1 MVGVAKVVKKAVRI
15 LKKKSQK
22 GKGKSGSAATKAR
35 VAKARAAKARAAKA
49 KALAAAR
56 KERFSKYPEDG
67 IHIETPEERKLIKE
81 VIASKKKSMAHY
93 RANRGRNS
101 AGIWSGPGAVLGGGG
116 LLAAGFASG
125 GLPEAE
131 AAAPYA
137 LKTIWYNAKTLAK
150 AKADGMSPSLIAR
163 FKKQKRLHV
172 VQPKKQGNLG
182 MQEFTTGG
190 FTGPTSGQ
198 YTGMPKGPQLGQYTL
213 FDPSGDS
220 VVIKSAKSSPKRTL
234 QAKFSAHHRLITHKA
249 RAPETQ
255 WTPFYGPKKG
265 VKIDLKGKDWL
276 MQKMWTPISGPAE
289 AARGVAPT
297 KRGVDKKIVKGYYVN
312 LTDAEKGQLSTVA
325 RAEQAYKTGRYKPKK
340 ADKPMSEV
348 RAKKYKAAGIQTQ
361 YTPYTKT
368 QGNVSAMSRHGVVK
382 IKMPDGTVR
391 FFGSHEAAVKAYNKA
406 LVE

>member
-1 MVGVAKVVKKAVRI
+1 MVKVAKVIKKVASGI
-15 LKKKSQK
+15 KKKSQK
-22 GKGKSGSAATKAR
+22 GKRKSVRRIKRYKESGKGKGKPKIKRDEIDS
-35 VAKARAAKARAAKA
+35 
-49 KALAAAR
+49 
-56 KERFSKYPEDG
+56 G
-67 IHIETPEERKLIKE
+67 IHIESPEERKLIAAAK
-81 VIASKKKSMAHY
+81 ASKKKSMAHY
-93 RANRGRNS
+93 RENRGRNS
-101 AGIWSGPGAVLGGGG
+101 AGLWSGPGAVLGGGG

-150 AKADGMSPSLIAR
+150 AKADGMSPSLIAK

-182 MQEFTTGG
+182 IQEFTTGG
-190 FTGPTSGQ
+190 FTGPTSSQ
-198 YTGMPKGPQLGQYTL
+198 YTGMPKGPQRTFTGNFFGTHLT
-213 FDPSGDS
+213 D
-220 VVIKSAKSSPKRTL
+220 AKLSPKKTTKASL
-234 QAKFSAHHRLITHKA
+234 SSHHRLITHKA

-348 RAKKYKAAGIQTQ
+348 RAKKLKAAGIQTQ
-361 YTPYTKT
+361 YIPYSTV
-368 QGNVSAMSRHGVVK
+368 QGNVSAMAKHGVVR

-391 FFGSHEAAVKAYNKA
+391 FFGSHEAAIKAYNKSSQKKT
-406 LVE
+406 

>member
-1 MVGVAKVVKKAVRI
+1 MAIVKVISKVVRT

-22 GKGKSGSAATKAR
+22 GKPGGPKKPRRGIVIAGSGGKRKPDAKIT
-35 VAKARAAKARAAKA
+35 AKAKAAKVKAAKA
-49 KALAAAR
+49 KAAAAKTREARKKRFVEKSITPGISELREAGMLGQYGLHAKAATVATGGLAATGA
-56 KERFSKYPEDG
+56 
-67 IHIETPEERKLIKE
+67 
-81 VIASKKKSMAHY
+81 ASY
-93 RANRGRNS
+93 
-101 AGIWSGPGAVLGGGG
+101 
-116 LLAAGFASG
+116 

-190 FTGPTSGQ
+190 FTGPTSSQ
-198 YTGMPKGPQLGQYTL
+198 YTGMPKGPQRTFTGNFFGTHIT
-213 FDPSGDS
+213 D
-220 VVIKSAKSSPKRTL
+220 AKLSPKKTTK
-234 QAKFSAHHRLITHKA
+234 ASYASHHRLITHKA

-312 LTDAEKGQLSTVA
+312 MTDAEKGKLSTIA
-325 RAEQAYKTGRYKPKK
+325 RAEQAYKTGRYKPRKT
-340 ADKPMSEV
+340 DKPMSEA
-348 RAKKYKAAGIQTQ
+348 RAKKLGAAGIQTQ
-361 YTPYTKT
+361 YIPYTKT
-368 QGNVSAMSRHGVVK
+368 QGNVSAMAKHGVVK

-391 FFGSHEAAVKAYNKA
+391 FFGSHEAAIKAYNKA
-406 LVE
+406 LIE

>member
-1 MVGVAKVVKKAVRI
+1 MVKKAIAKVVRKGAKALAKKRRI
-15 LKKKSQK
+15 KRWTKAGNRIG
-22 GKGKSGSAATKAR
+22 GKGKSKTKR
-35 VAKARAAKARAAKA
+35 D
-49 KALAAAR
+49 
-56 KERFSKYPEDG
+56 EIDSG
-67 IHIETPEERKLIKE
+67 IHIETPEERKL
-81 VIASKKKSMAHY
+81 VAAAVAARKKNMAHY

-101 AGIWSGPGAVLGGGG
+101 AGLWSGPGAVLGGGG
-116 LLAAGFASG
+116 LLAAGFTSG

-150 AKADGMSPSLIAR
+150 AKADGMSPSLIAK

-190 FTGPTSGQ
+190 FTGPTSSQ
-198 YTGMPKGPQLGQYTL
+198 YTGMPKGPQRTFTGNFFGTHIT
-213 FDPSGDS
+213 D
-220 VVIKSAKSSPKRTL
+220 AKLSPKKTTK
-234 QAKFSAHHRLITHKA
+234 ASYASHHRLITHKA

-289 AARGVAPT
+289 VAGGVAPT

-340 ADKPMSEV
+340 ADKPMSEG
-348 RAKKYKAAGIQTQ
+348 RAKKLKAAGIQTQ
-361 YTPYTKT
+361 YIPYTTT
-368 QGNVSAMSRHGVVK
+368 QGNVSAMAKHGVVK

-391 FFGSHEAAVKAYNKA
+391 FFGSHEAAIKAYNKA